1 MLHICTFFLLSGDE
15 SLSKTLRVAT
25 ACELHLY
32 AEFYANYPEL
42 TESSK
47 HHEIMTQD
55 QNTLFSFTLSDEADR
70 LFNDTRCKKTA
81 VKKEASRTLEEG
93 CWSGL
98 QQIFAVSSVPRKR
111 IFAVYPVC
119 NFGIRPLMHGLT
131 NPREE
136 SLILI

>member
-15 SLSKTLRVAT
+15 SLSKMLRVAT

-32 AEFYANYPEL
+32 PEFYANYPKL

-70 LFNDTRCKKTA
+70 LFNDTRCN
-81 VKKEASRTLEEG
+81 ENCS
-93 CWSGL
+93 
-98 QQIFAVSSVPRKR
+98 
-111 IFAVYPVC
+111 
-119 NFGIRPLMHGLT
+119 
-131 NPREE
+131 
-136 SLILI
+136 

>member
-15 SLSKTLRVAT
+15 SLTKMLRVAT

-32 AEFYANYPEL
+32 AEFYANYPKL

-70 LFNDTRCKKTA
+70 LFNDTRCEKTA
-81 VKKEASRTLEEG
+81 VKKEASRTLKEG

-98 QQIFAVSSVPRKR
+98 QQIFTVSSFLQS
-111 IFAVYPVC
+111 I
-119 NFGIRPLMHGLT
+119 L
-131 NPREE
+131 
-136 SLILI
+136 SLILVLGLSCMA